1 MRELLGQSTLDMYL
15 STLRSCLRSRTAA
28 LLPALL
34 RCRGCTPYPHVEVN
48 DRVLGHGRLVV
59 TPTCNIRT
67 LQGQFLICAPS
78 ARGTDAA
85 ALALGNC
92 SKRWYSVHVHNTR
105 LESKSLNGWHWAL
118 ICDLHRP
125 EHQLTSWANR
135 CCLSAPCRCSRCR
148 IQCLARH

>member
-1 MRELLGQSTLDMYL
+1 MRELLGQSTLDMYAGACAP
-15 STLRSCLRSRTAA
+15 TLLHSCLHSCVAVVVPRTLMSRYT
-28 LLPALL
+28 
-34 RCRGCTPYPHVEVN
+34 VESFL
-48 DRVLGHGRLVV
+48 DHGRLVV

-85 ALALGNC
+85 APALGNC
-92 SKRWYSVHVHNTR
+92 SKRWYMYII

-135 CCLSAPCRCSRCR
+135 CSLSAPCRCSRCR